1 MMLLDNNFFALDSW
15 RDKIAEIMGRGLVVD
30 WPQDND
36 IRLVDAT
43 VARAL
48 GELRHRRQLAGD
60 RFTRPHTLHFAW
72 DLPVSVVRRDEVLR
86 GVRSLLAAGF
96 HPRDLRFYVLVG
108 FPGYV
113 LDEELARVET
123 LHEVGIEPYVM
134 VYRDFGERDRRDPRR
149 MDLQHWNNGHIW
161 RTVEFRDYRRSA
173 CDRR

>member
-1 MMLLDNNFFALDSW
+1 
-15 RDKIAEIMGRGLVVD
+15 MGRGLVVD
-30 WPQDND
+30 WPQGND

-48 GELRHRRQLAGD
+48 GELRRRRQLAGD

-72 DLPVSVVRRDEVLR
+72 DLPANVVRRDEVLS
-86 GVRSLLAAGF
+86 GIRSQFAAGF
-96 HPRDLRFYVLVG
+96 RPRDLRFYVLVG

-113 LDEELARVET
+113 LDEELARIET

-134 VYRDFGERDRRDPRR
+134 VYRDFGEHDLRDPRR

-161 RTVEFRDYRRSA
+161 RTVEFCDYRRSA